1 MIVGT
6 TVSALPSG
14 LFSGDVLAA
23 RTKNLS
29 EAREK
34 YRFYRLRLVVFV
46 SHASLVRNK
55 RVLCLKQLG
64 KSQAK
69 ESMWGM
75 PGHIEAMKAAVS
87 CDKLGGAAHTH

>member
-1 MIVGT
+1 VIVGT
-6 TVSALPSG
+6 TADKLRLGQPDCG
-14 LFSGDVLAA
+14 KAAA

-29 EAREK
+29 EAR
-34 YRFYRLRLVVFV
+34 VVPILPDLSGSFCI
-46 SHASLVRNK
+46 SRNTRSK
-55 RVLCLKQLG
+55 TRVLWYKLG
-64 KSQAK
+64 KSQAN